1 MSPRRR
7 AWTNFT
13 SKNGLE
19 IDYVKEATAVDGLGG
34 ALARKLR
41 SESLRSQRQG
51 RGAGSPRGMASPTM
65 LCKPWRWTK
74 WARSGSKTY
83 VRSKPLGSQDRFV
96 GHARREGRLHENHR
110 CGREWRSLVW
120 SGRRRSKTS
129 RPLPQTEAGTTSAI
143 TVLPTHWRV
152 AMNRGVIIIA
162 RAAGL
167 SYLKPPA
174 DPVALPSFPA
184 GFRVELLLGGP
195 DGSVWVGTA
204 GGGLAL
210 RKPGQDLQLIKE
222 RTGLPSMIVT
232 ALAPATLAGSSSE
245 LDPNESVG
253 WHQRWGGCHPHGW
266 PSPPGRAQAALGRY
280 AHGPCRC
287 ARGCQRRFRTSSHTT
302 SFLPAG
308 SF

>member
-1 MSPRRR
+1 MWATFTKKDGLADNKVRSIAVDRGRRGLVRNGRERSKSGTSPRRR

-83 VRSKPLGSQDRFV
+83 VRSQPLGSQDRFV

-129 RPLPQTEAGTTSAI
+129 RPL
-143 TVLPTHWRV
+143 
-152 AMNRGVIIIA
+152 
-162 RAAGL
+162 L
-167 SYLKPPA
+167 SDRSRHDFRNYCLA
-174 DPVALPSFPA
+174 D
-184 GFRVELLLGGP
+184 
-195 DGSVWVGTA
+195 
-204 GGGLAL
+204 
-210 RKPGQDLQLIKE
+210 
-222 RTGLPSMIVT
+222 
-232 ALAPATLAGSSSE
+232 TLARRDEPRSHHYCSRS
-245 LDPNESVG
+245 
-253 WHQRWGGCHPHGW
+253 
-266 PSPPGRAQAALGRY
+266 RALL
-280 AHGPCRC
+280 
-287 ARGCQRRFRTSSHTT
+287 S
-302 SFLPAG
+302 
-308 SF
+308 